1 MSKYNDKQ
9 NEEKNKIIHTKQD
22 EVGEEKNIDART
34 HTHRKTYTLNLNLN
48 QSIFIFLLII
58 Y

>member
-22 EVGEEKNIDART
+22 EFGEEKNIDART
-34 HTHRKTYTLNLNLN
+34 HAYTSKNVHT
-48 QSIFIFLLII
+48 
-58 Y
+58 